1 MKAVSI
7 ILLMLLVLGAIA
19 VLVLHLVHRSRGGTP
34 EQVEAKAELRHAK
47 AHLAALEREQRSRV
61 RTASRLLKQ
70 AQGAFDREVKLATLE
85 VARLEDPRGAQLAS
99 YRGVV
104 VYERWIVTPHGQGPL
119 SGTTASV
126 DAQVSS
132 RITMTR
138 LVAIGVFALA
148 AQKKT
153 GSVYLSIDSPALASV
168 IECPAEDN
176 TRARQFAVA
185 IMNAARQAAVIEVSR
200 PLQLKAARE
209 RLERAKVDTGRIETA
224 RTELHEV
231 ETDEQYLAD
240 RASRQAAFD
249 QAEHTVARLGG
260 KGPAAMQG

>member
-1 MKAVSI
+1 MKTVSI
-7 ILLMLLVLGAIA
+7 ILLVLLVLGAIT
-19 VLVLHLVHRSRGGTP
+19 VLVLHLIHRARGGTP

-47 AHLAALEREQRSRV
+47 AQLAALEKEQRSRV
-61 RTASRLLKQ
+61 RAASRSLKQ
-70 AQGAFDREVKLATLE
+70 AQGAFDREVKLATHE
-85 VARLEDPRGAQLAS
+85 VTRLEDPRGAQVAS

-104 VYERWIVTPHGQGPL
+104 VYERWIVTPHGQGPIA
-119 SGTTASV
+119 GTNASV

-138 LVAIGVFALA
+138 LVAIGVFAFA
-148 AQKKT
+148 AKKKT

-168 IECPAEDN
+168 IECPADDN

-185 IMNAARQAAVIEVSR
+185 IMNAARQAAVIEASR
-200 PLQLKAARE
+200 PLQLKTARE
-209 RLERAKVDTGRIETA
+209 RLEKAKVDTGRIETA
-224 RTELHEV
+224 RAELHEV

-249 QAEHTVARLGG
+249 QAERTVAQLSG
-260 KGPAAMQG
+260 KGRAAAEA